1 MIKSLPYEATGNAI
15 KGYENS
21 VIAKNETNDCVVR
34 AFASSFEIPYDEAHS
49 IVATK
54 FNRQNR
60 KGTFGTA
67 STLVKISNEKVVIN
81 EKKVYLVGKSSLTMS
96 GSLKYDVKVK
106 GVIVKREMTVGK
118 FVKENPTGSFFVIVK
133 GHAFTIKN
141 GVVIGNYEDSQKLK
155 TRLKCAFEIK

>member
-1 MIKSLPYEATGNAI
+1 MIKSLPYEATGKAI

-60 KGTFGTA
+60 KGTYGTS
-67 STLVKISNEKVVIN
+67 STLVKISNEKVN
-81 EKKVYLVGKSSLTMS
+81 
-96 GSLKYDVKVK
+96 
-106 GVIVKREMTVGK
+106 
-118 FVKENPTGSFFVIVK
+118 
-133 GHAFTIKN
+133 
-141 GVVIGNYEDSQKLK
+141 KLLSK
-155 TRLKCAFEIK
+155 TRYTISSGENALSIFTLECVNNNDKVVYCW